1 MAERQKERPEGAPD
15 SSPLAKKASI
25 RFAKTGPAAFHSHH
39 DMIRFWERALR
50 RSGLP
55 LRLTQ
60 GFNPHPRIV
69 FPHALGLGVASRCE
83 EVEIELCREAGNDEI
98 RRRLEA
104 ACAGVVEILA
114 VTDLPPS
121 KKGRIVIRTRYEI
134 AGWSDEVLATLETA
148 AKGIMARERIPVERG
163 KPGERR
169 EVDIRPFI
177 ETLAVDRAAGVV
189 KTSFHHGQAGSARTD
204 EVAGLLAAAVGMD
217 WRDLTIVKTA
227 MELA

>member
-1 MAERQKERPEGAPD
+1 MSERPKERPEGAPD
-15 SSPLAKKASI
+15 RSPLAKKASI

-83 EVEIELCREAGNDEI
+83 EVEIELCRETGNDEI
-98 RRRLEA
+98 RSRLDA

-114 VTDLPPS
+114 VTELPPA
-121 KKGRIVIRTRYEI
+121 KKGRIVVRTRYEI
-134 AGWSDEVLATLETA
+134 TGWSGEALATLETA
-148 AKGIMARERIPVERG
+148 AKEIMARERIAVERG

-177 ETLAVDRAAGVV
+177 ETLGVDRAAGVV
-189 KTSFHHGQAGSARTD
+189 KTTFHHSQAGSARTD

-217 WRDLTIVKTA
+217 WHDLTIVKTA